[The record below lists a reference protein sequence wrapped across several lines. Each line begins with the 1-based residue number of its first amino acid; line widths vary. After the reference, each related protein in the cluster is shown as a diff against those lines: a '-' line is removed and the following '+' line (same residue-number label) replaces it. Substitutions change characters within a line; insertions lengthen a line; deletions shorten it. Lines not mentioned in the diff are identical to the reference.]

1 MGHRLALAMITRIFD
16 STEPKLDAEVTPREE
31 GQSKALS
38 TVVSVAVMMVLSG
51 SAVNFL
57 AAIVYT
63 LRADTTTGVAEL
75 SGDIWLS
82 YMSVRLLGCVARLS
96 RMPPAMSRRLTAPA
110 EPKRGLARLAPRRFL
125 GGGCA

>member
-1 MGHRLALAMITRIFD
+1 MITRIFD
-16 STEPKLDAEVTPREE
+16 STAPKLDAEVKPGEE

-82 YMSVRLLGCVARLS
+82 YAARTPPHPPLSARQLCIVELPSTAQVRADDG
-96 RMPPAMSRRLTAPA
+96 
-110 EPKRGLARLAPRRFL
+110 
-125 GGGCA
+125 

>member
-1 MGHRLALAMITRIFD
+1 MITRIFD
-16 STEPKLDAEVTPREE
+16 STEPKLDAEVKRREE

-82 YMSVRLLGCVARLS
+82 CARTPSHPPLS
-96 RMPPAMSRRLTAPA
+96 ARQLCIMTLPS
-110 EPKRGLARLAPRRFL
+110 LARRT
-125 GGGCA
+125 GTC